1 MIQTS
6 YVPLEHPYQII
17 EYNGMLGIQIGT
29 LIVTKDVSDKEKE
42 GYAIE
47 THSHPV
53 VSYFNKQ
60 KSLDQRKQISMS
72 LRRPF
77 EGVVWDKVELYELS
91 VLAREGETMS
101 WRNYMS
107 YCRKLRLGELEGTI
121 KGAELLITNTYGELL
136 DWGIDMSEPKMSKD
150 GEYILN
156 VEVED
161 YLERNGKEYLYTSGD
176 MGIVV
181 EKADTLIMIAKMKMQ
196 AECYLSIINYFYDC
210 RCKVVFWTENLFLQE
225 FTNELKK
232 HEDAL
237 IQDEYV
243 YGDEDEDVGIWMAAE
258 DEPDVDN
265 NDLK

>member
-1 MIQTS
+1 MQS
-6 YVPLEHPYQII
+6 HFVKLEPPYQII
-17 EYNGMLGIQIGT
+17 HYGGVVGIQIGT

-72 LRRPF
+72 LRRP
-77 EGVVWDKVELYELS
+77 YELS

-121 KGAELLITNTYGELL
+121 KDAELLITNTYGELL

-161 YLERNGKEYLYTSGD
+161 YLERNGKEFLYTSGD

-196 AECYLSIINYFYDC
+196 AECYLSIINYYHNC

-232 HEDAL
+232 HADAL

-258 DEPDVDN
+258 DEPDDDN

>member
-29 LIVTKDVSDKEKE
+29 LIVTKDMSVDKKG

-60 KSLDQRKQISMS
+60 ESLNQRKQNSMS
-72 LRRPF
+72 VQRPF

-91 VLAREGETMS
+91 VLAREGERMS
-101 WRNYMS
+101 WCNYMS

-121 KGAELLITNTYGELL
+121 KDAELLITNTYGQLL
-136 DWGIDMSEPKMSKD
+136 DWGIDMLVPELSKD

-156 VEVED
+156 VEVDE
-161 YLERNGKEYLYTSGD
+161 LERNGKNYLYTSGD
-176 MGIVV
+176 MGIIV
-181 EKADTLIMIAKMKMQ
+181 EKDDTLMMIGNIKKQAK
-196 AECYLSIINYFYDC
+196 CYLSIINYFYNC
-210 RCKVVFWTENLFLQE
+210 RCKVVFWTGNLFLQD
-225 FTNELKK
+225 FTDELKK
-232 HEDAL
+232 HSESL

-243 YGDEDEDVGIWMAAE
+243 YDEDEDVGIWMAAE
-258 DEPDVDN
+258 DLPDVDD